1 MKEYKKFRVCFLNN
15 NNKVQV
21 IYIDA
26 DNDSQAIEKIMNTF
40 NIFKNRIS
48 AVSWFS
54 TTYL

>member
-15 NNKVQV
+15 NNKAQV